1 MAAWGP
7 MFSGV
12 TDGHEDI
19 SLSLEDDQ
27 DDDHDEGF
35 SLWLLDF
42 YRLMG
47 DRMNDPLMLQRLEAA
62 LINLGYPT
70 GDDVLADLP
79 GLLNGTHG
87 PANRKAS

>member
-1 MAAWGP
+1 MA
-7 MFSGV
+7 MFGAV

-19 SLSLEDDQ
+19 SFSNDHDQ
-27 DDDHDEGF
+27 DEDHDEGTGI
-35 SLWLLDF
+35 WLREF

-70 GDDVLADLP
+70 GDDVISDLP
-79 GLLNGTHG
+79 GLLSTPGH
-87 PANRKAS
+87 PKWPSS

>member
-1 MAAWGP
+1 
-7 MFSGV
+7 MFTDV

-19 SLSLEDDQ
+19 SFSHDQ
-27 DDDHDEGF
+27 DEDHDEGTGI
-35 SLWLLDF
+35 WLREF